1 MECTILVHI
10 NAEANA
16 INIQNKNHMHWKK
29 MESITAMNNK
39 VEFTAQAHNLLLK
52 VRASGEDR
60 QAHKSKIT
68 NI

>member
-1 MECTILVHI
+1 
-10 NAEANA
+10 
-16 INIQNKNHMHWKK
+16 MHWKK